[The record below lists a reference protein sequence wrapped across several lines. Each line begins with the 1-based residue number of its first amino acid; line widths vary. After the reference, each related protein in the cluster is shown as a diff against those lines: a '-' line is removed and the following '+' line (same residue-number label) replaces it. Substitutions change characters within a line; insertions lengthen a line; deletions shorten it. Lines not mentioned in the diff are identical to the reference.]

1 MAEKP
6 LEVVVGEMLRA
17 QDLTLGLAE
26 SSTGGLVGH
35 RITEVP
41 GSSDYFLGS
50 IVAYSRDIQERLLG
64 VSSAT
69 LERYGVVSEQTA
81 REMARGARQG
91 LGADVALA
99 VTGIASPHK
108 GRSKKPIG
116 LTYIALSAEDEEAC
130 ERHLF
135 GGDRSENKR
144 LSAEALLDLLKRYL
158 KCRIEG
164 SNTEDT

>member
-1 MAEKP
+1 
-6 LEVVVGEMLRA
+6 
-17 QDLTLGLAE
+17 
-26 SSTGGLVGH
+26 
-35 RITEVP
+35 VP

-50 IVAYSRDIQERLLG
+50 IVAYSRDIQERLIG

-69 LERYGVVSEQTA
+69 LERHGVVSEQTA
-81 REMARGARQG
+81 REMARGARRG

-116 LTYIALSAEDEEAC
+116 LTYIALSAEDADVC

-158 KCRIEG
+158 TGRVSSTHPVIE
-164 SNTEDT
+164 